1 MNNLVMSGWFTRR
14 KSGIN
19 YMVGGILL
27 MISSALAFS
36 QNMGALHDAVESQNY
51 LELEKV
57 INSED
62 INLNVMDFQART
74 PLMMATEMNDPIAAE
89 LLIMAGADVN
99 IKRNNQDSPYLL
111 AGAEGYNEILIM
123 TLENGAKIE
132 DTNRYGGTAIIP
144 AAEKGHLDT
153 VNILLSY
160 GINPNHINNL
170 GWTALMEAVLLGN
183 GSSTYVEIIKA
194 LIADGA
200 DPNIPD
206 KKGVRALQYAKE
218 RGFSEIVDLLESHD
232 TTE

>member
-1 MNNLVMSGWFTRR
+1 MGMSFVCRVLKASYAIGAMLLV
-14 KSGIN
+14 
-19 YMVGGILL
+19 
-27 MISSALAFS
+27 ISSALAFS
-36 QNMGALHDAVESQNY
+36 QNMGALHDAVENQNY

-57 INSED
+57 INSENID
-62 INLNVMDFQART
+62 LNVMDFQART
-74 PLMMATEMNDPIAAE
+74 ALMMATEMNDPIAAE

-153 VNILLSY
+153 VNILLDY

-183 GSSTYVEIIKA
+183 GSPIYVEIIRA
-194 LIADGA
+194 LIARGA

-206 KKGVRALQYAKE
+206 NKGIRALQYAQE
-218 RGFSEIVDLLESHD
+218 RGFSEIVNLLESHD
-232 TTE
+232 GTD